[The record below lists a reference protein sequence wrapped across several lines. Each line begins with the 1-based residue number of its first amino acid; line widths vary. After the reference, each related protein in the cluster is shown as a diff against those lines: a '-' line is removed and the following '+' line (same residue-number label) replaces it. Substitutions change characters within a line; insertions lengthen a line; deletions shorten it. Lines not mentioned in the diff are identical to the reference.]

1 MSSFFLRTTAAEFVF
16 MVSLTLAGVMDS
28 VFPPLLE
35 GTSSSLA
42 SCSHIEGLLLVEHSW
57 KNDKTIDEFVIK
69 CKLGQPDFRKHVL
82 WSAVASLLSYRS
94 WLLLSSRVV
103 CAFSGFL

>member
-1 MSSFFLRTTAAEFVF
+1 

-42 SCSHIEGLLLVEHSW
+42 SCSHIEGLLFVEHSW
-57 KNDKTIDEFVIK
+57 KNDKMIDELVIK
-69 CKLGQPDFRKHVL
+69 RKLSQPDFRKHCCG
-82 WSAVASLLSYRS
+82 
-94 WLLLSSRVV
+94 LLLQ
-103 CAFSGFL
+103 AFCLTEVGYFSLQELSVLSQVFCDWINLSNSGMQH